1 MSTKER
7 IQQYIEYKGIT
18 IYRLELDAGLS
29 KGYWAKTKSI
39 SADTAMK
46 ISVVYGDISAEWLL
60 RGDGDMIKSY
70 DLEEKPNKYDLIGE
84 TIPLYNAEASAG
96 IGMMRLDNE
105 YIVGSLNVPFARKGD
120 IAITAIGNSMTP
132 VINSGDT
139 LVVRQRNNWHDYIDL
154 GEMHV
159 IVTTEDVFV
168 KVVSENTDKRITLHS
183 YNESFND
190 FSISKEL
197 ITGIFKLIGVV
208 GQKSGGSQIINL

>member
-96 IGMMRLDNE
+96 TGMMRLDSE

-132 VINSGDT
+132 VISSGDT

-168 KVVSENTDKRITLHS
+168 KVVSDNTADRITLHS
-183 YNESFND
+183 YNESFKD

-197 ITGIFKLIGVV
+197 ITGVFKLIGVI
-208 GQKSGGSQIINL
+208 GQKSGGGQFINI